1 MRRQIGSAGA
11 AQLRAP
17 VAAALLMLGM
27 ALCYAATANIAR
39 VMAEEL
45 NATMIALLRNAFG
58 VVPLLPMLL
67 RGGLATFHTA
77 RPGLHLLRSAFNL
90 GFMLAWF
97 WALPHIVLADG
108 VALMFTGPLFGAL
121 GAVLL
126 LGERL
131 RPRRAGALAIGFA
144 GALLIIR
151 PSFDQAGLALLAVV
165 GAAAGWAAMGLC
177 NKQLTRTDGT
187 EQIVALNVVMVLPF
201 SFALALLA
209 WQWPSFEMW
218 ALGAAHGLL
227 STMAHICM
235 AHAFR
240 HADASFCMPFDFAR
254 LPIAAAIA
262 YPLFGQ
268 LPDRWTILGAGVI
281 FSATLYVTLR
291 ERQAWRPGSEP

>member
-1 MRRQIGSAGA
+1 MRREIEPAGA
-11 AQLRAP
+11 ARLRAP

-27 ALCYAATANIAR
+27 ALCYATTANVAR
-39 VMAEEL
+39 LMADEL
-45 NATMIALLRNAFG
+45 NAMMIALLRNAFG
-58 VVPLLPMLL
+58 LIPLLPMLA
-67 RGGLATFHTA
+67 RGGLAPFHTA

-90 GFMLAWF
+90 TFMLAWF
-97 WALPHIVLADG
+97 WALPRIVLADG
-108 VALMFTGPLFGAL
+108 IALMFTAPLFGAL

-131 RPRRAGALAIGFA
+131 GPRRAGALAIGFA

-177 NKQLTRTDGT
+177 NKVLTRSDGT
-187 EQIVALNVVMVLPF
+187 EQIVALNVVIVLPF
-201 SFALALLA
+201 SFALALLD
-209 WQWPSFEMW
+209 WQWPSPAMW
-218 ALGAAHGLL
+218 VLGAVHGLL

-254 LPIAAAIA
+254 LPFAAAIA

-268 LPDRWTILGAGVI
+268 LPDLWTISGATVI
-281 FSATLYVTLR
+281 FSATLFVTLR
-291 ERQAWRPGSEP
+291 ERQS